1 MTPSRLFAAVTRWDE
16 DGDVSHAQDMQIWSL
31 RSSLHCPQLGVC
43 RGFCRDATEV
53 EQRQE
58 EGGGSGFKLY
68 GLVFVLNTGMKHDS

>member
-1 MTPSRLFAAVTRWDE
+1 MTRWDE

-58 EGGGSGFKLY
+58 EGLVSNY
-68 GLVFVLNTGMKHDS
+68 GLVFVLNTGMKHDSLKTKKKC